1 MCDKCD
7 ILMKKLL
14 HIKALQQEKV
24 FIIITISKGSFCLFL
39 ESETLFQ
46 ETKKLKMQKETLN
59 FH

>member
-7 ILMKKLL
+7 ILMRKLL

-24 FIIITISKGSFCLFL
+24 FTIITISKGSFCLFL

-46 ETKKLKMQKETLN
+46 ETIN
-59 FH
+59 